1 VHIFWIFISTSAH
14 SLNFY
19 SNKCTCSEFLFEQ
32 VHILWS
38 FIPTSAVLWS
48 FIPTS
53 TVLWSFIPTSAVLWS
68 FVFSVQEYQPFT
80 FGLKIYKGSLVF
92 FLFCYF
98 DNKTAICFVG
108 VQDDKPSA
116 NIF

>member
-1 VHIFWIFISTSAH
+1 LYREDKTSENSTGWNKTSENSACWNKTSENSTCWNKT
-14 SLNFY
+14 SL
-19 SNKCTCSEFLFEQ
+19 
-32 VHILWS
+32 
-38 FIPTSAVLWS
+38 
-48 FIPTS
+48 
-53 TVLWSFIPTSAVLWS
+53 
-68 FVFSVQEYQPFT
+68 
-80 FGLKIYKGSLVF
+80 GLKIYKGSLVF